1 MIIKHNQKAEVI
13 NIRQMNIYQP
23 KIFFGNGKRSVFD
36 FFSKFNFYYV
46 FSECFVVSQCQKTI
60 ELQFVM

>member
-1 MIIKHNQKAEVI
+1 MIIKHNQKTEVI

-36 FFSKFNFYYV
+36 FFFRNSIFIMFLVNVLSSVNVKKQLNYN
-46 FSECFVVSQCQKTI
+46 
-60 ELQFVM
+60 L